1 MNLEID
7 EPRVGTLMT
16 ADPIVIDPDAP
27 IEDAE
32 AMLKTHRVTG
42 LPVVAGGEL
51 VGVVSQTDLVVA
63 HSSAMIGAN
72 WQRLRVRHV
81 MSAPAVTVHA
91 GATVHLAAREMVQ
104 RHIHRL
110 VVIDDAG
117 RPIGVVTPLDLLRS
131 LVAAPGPHA
140 G

>member
-1 MNLEID
+1 MALEID

-16 ADPIVIDPDAP
+16 ANPIVIDPDAQ
-27 IEDAE
+27 IGTAE

-42 LPVVAGGEL
+42 LPVVADGVL
-51 VGVVSQTDLVVA
+51 VGVVSHTDIVVA

-72 WQRLRVRHV
+72 WERLRVRHV
-81 MSAPAVTVHA
+81 MTAPAITVHV
-91 GATVHLAAREMVQ
+91 GATVRLAAREMVQ

-110 VVIDDAG
+110 VVIDDDG
-117 RPIGVVTPLDLLRS
+117 RPVGVVTPLDLLRT
-131 LVAAPGPHA
+131 LVEGPDPDA